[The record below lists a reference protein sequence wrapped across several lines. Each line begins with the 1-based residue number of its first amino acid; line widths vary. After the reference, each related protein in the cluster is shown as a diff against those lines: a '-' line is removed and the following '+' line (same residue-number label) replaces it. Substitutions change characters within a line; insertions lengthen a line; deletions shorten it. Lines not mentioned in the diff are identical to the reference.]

1 MRIEGIMSTLFW
13 MSGLVF
19 SGLRRAIC
27 AKRSPVSIAL
37 KSIKEVVETMFRLS
51 DKGEKIQ
58 QMFGAI
64 APRYDFLNRLLSFG
78 IDRRWRRRAVRL
90 LKYREGSRIL
100 DVATGTGDVALEI
113 ARSTP
118 ASVKIT
124 GADFCREMV
133 ELGEVKISASPYA
146 GRIDFKVA
154 PCEDLPFADN
164 TFDSITIAF
173 GIRNVVDR
181 KLGLAEMWRVLSPGG
196 RIIILEFS
204 TPRSMLFRQIYY
216 FYFRRLLPVVGGLF
230 SRYNAYKYLPDSV
243 IEFPSHK
250 EFSLML
256 SEAGFRNIHIRELTF
271 GIATIYIGEK
281 E

>member
-1 MRIEGIMSTLFW
+1 
-13 MSGLVF
+13 
-19 SGLRRAIC
+19 
-27 AKRSPVSIAL
+27 
-37 KSIKEVVETMFRLS
+37 MFRLS

-78 IDRRWRRRAVRL
+78 IDRRWRTKAVRL
-90 LKYREGSRIL
+90 LKYNEGSRIL

-113 ARSTP
+113 ALRTP

-124 GADFCREMV
+124 GADFCKEMV
-133 ELGEVKISASPYA
+133 DLGVVKVGASPYA
-146 GRIDFKVA
+146 DRIDLMVA
-154 PCEDLPFADN
+154 PCEDLPFADD

-181 KLGLAEMWRVLSPGG
+181 KLGLAEMWRVLRPGG
-196 RIIILEFS
+196 RMIILEFS
-204 TPRSMLFRQIYY
+204 TPRSHLFRQLYY

-243 IEFPSHK
+243 LEFPSQE
-250 EFSLML
+250 EFSRMIG
-256 SEAGFRNIHIRELTF
+256 EAGFHNIHLHELTF
-271 GIATIYIGEK
+271 GIATIYVGEK

>member
-1 MRIEGIMSTLFW
+1 
-13 MSGLVF
+13 
-19 SGLRRAIC
+19 
-27 AKRSPVSIAL
+27 
-37 KSIKEVVETMFRLS
+37 MFRLS

-78 IDRRWRRRAVRL
+78 VDQRWRTKAVRL
-90 LKYREGSRIL
+90 LKYREGSHVL

-113 ARSTP
+113 ALRTP
-118 ASVKIT
+118 KSVKIT
-124 GADFCREMV
+124 GADFCKEMID
-133 ELGEVKISASPYA
+133 LGTLKVAASPYSD
-146 GRIDFKVA
+146 RIDLMVA
-154 PCEDLPFADN
+154 PCEDLPFANN

-181 KLGLAEMWRVLSPGG
+181 KLGLAEMWRVMHPGG
-196 RIIILEFS
+196 RLIILEFS
-204 TPRSMLFRQIYY
+204 TPSSKVFRQLYY

-243 IEFPSHK
+243 LEFPSQE
-250 EFSLML
+250 EFSLMI
-256 SEAGFRNIHIRELTF
+256 SEAGFRNVHLHELTF
-271 GIATIYIGEK
+271 GIATIYVGEK

>member
-1 MRIEGIMSTLFW
+1 
-13 MSGLVF
+13 
-19 SGLRRAIC
+19 
-27 AKRSPVSIAL
+27 
-37 KSIKEVVETMFRLS
+37 MFRLS

-78 IDRRWRRRAVRL
+78 IDRRWRTKAVRL

-113 ARSTP
+113 ALRTP
-118 ASVKIT
+118 VSVRIT
-124 GADFCREMV
+124 GADFCKEMV
-133 ELGEVKISASPYA
+133 DLGVEKVAASPYA
-146 GRIDFKVA
+146 DRIEFIVA
-154 PCEDLPFADN
+154 PCEDLPFANN

-181 KLGLAEMWRVLSPGG
+181 KLGLAEMWRVLRPGG
-196 RIIILEFS
+196 RMIILEFS
-204 TPRSMLFRQIYY
+204 TPRSLLFRQLYY

-243 IEFPSHK
+243 LEFPSQE
-250 EFSLML
+250 EFSRMIA
-256 SEAGFRNIHIRELTF
+256 EAGFHNIHLHELTF
-271 GIATIYIGEK
+271 GIATIYVGEK

>member
-1 MRIEGIMSTLFW
+1 
-13 MSGLVF
+13 
-19 SGLRRAIC
+19 
-27 AKRSPVSIAL
+27 
-37 KSIKEVVETMFRLS
+37 MFRLS

-78 IDRRWRRRAVRL
+78 IDRRWRTKAVRL

-113 ARSTP
+113 ALRTP
-118 ASVKIT
+118 DSVTIT

-133 ELGEVKISASPYA
+133 DLGMVKVAASPYA
-146 GRIDFKVA
+146 NRIDLKVA
-154 PCEDLPFADN
+154 PCEDLPFAN
-164 TFDSITIAF
+164 ETFDSITIAF

-181 KLGLAEMWRVLSPGG
+181 KLGLAEMWRVLRLGG
-196 RIIILEFS
+196 RMIILEFS
-204 TPRSMLFRQIYY
+204 TPRSLLFRQLYY
-216 FYFRRLLPVVGGLF
+216 FYFRRLLPVVGGMF

-243 IEFPSHK
+243 LEFPSQE
-250 EFSLML
+250 EFSRMIAD
-256 SEAGFRNIHIRELTF
+256 AGFRNIHLHELTF
-271 GIATIYIGEK
+271 GIATIYVGEK

>member
-1 MRIEGIMSTLFW
+1 
-13 MSGLVF
+13 
-19 SGLRRAIC
+19 
-27 AKRSPVSIAL
+27 
-37 KSIKEVVETMFRLS
+37 MFRLS

-78 IDRRWRRRAVRL
+78 IDRRWRTQAVRQL
-90 LKYREGSRIL
+90 RYREGSRIL

-133 ELGEVKISASPYA
+133 DLGREKVAASPYA
-146 GRIDFKVA
+146 GRIDFQVA

-181 KLGLAEMWRVLSPGG
+181 RLGLAEMWRVLRPGG
-196 RIIILEFS
+196 RMIVLEFS
-204 TPRSMLFRQIYY
+204 TPRSHLFRQIYY
-216 FYFRRLLPVVGGLF
+216 FYFRRLLPMIGGLF
-230 SRYNAYKYLPDSV
+230 SRYNAYQYLPDSV
-243 IEFPSHK
+243 LEFPSPG
-250 EFSLML
+250 EFSAIM
-256 SEAGFRNIHIRELTF
+256 SGVGFRNIRVLELTF
-271 GIATIYIGEK
+271 GIASIYVGEK

>member
-1 MRIEGIMSTLFW
+1 
-13 MSGLVF
+13 
-19 SGLRRAIC
+19 
-27 AKRSPVSIAL
+27 
-37 KSIKEVVETMFRLS
+37 MFRLS

-78 IDRRWRRRAVRL
+78 VDRRWRKKAVRL

-133 ELGEVKISASPYA
+133 ELGEVKVSVSPYK

-181 KLGLAEMWRVLSPGG
+181 KLGLAEMWRVLRPGG
-196 RIIILEFS
+196 RMIILEFS
-204 TPRSMLFRQIYY
+204 TPRSILFRQIYY

-243 IEFPSHK
+243 IEFPTHE
-250 EFSLML
+250 EFSHMI
-256 SEAGFRNIHIRELTF
+256 SEAGFRNIHIKELTF

>member
-1 MRIEGIMSTLFW
+1 
-13 MSGLVF
+13 
-19 SGLRRAIC
+19 
-27 AKRSPVSIAL
+27 
-37 KSIKEVVETMFRLS
+37 MFRLS

-78 IDRRWRRRAVRL
+78 IDRRWRKKAVRL

-118 ASVKIT
+118 ASVRIT

-133 ELGEVKISASPYA
+133 ELGEEKVASSPYA
-146 GRIDFKVA
+146 GRIDLKVA
-154 PCEDLPFADN
+154 PCEDLPFANN

-181 KLGLAEMWRVLSPGG
+181 KLGLAEMWRVLRPGG
-196 RIIILEFS
+196 RMIILEFS
-204 TPRSMLFRQIYY
+204 TPKSRLFRQLYY
-216 FYFRRLLPVVGGLF
+216 FYFRRLLPIVGGLF
-230 SRYNAYKYLPDSV
+230 SRYNAYRYLPDSV
-243 IEFPSHK
+243 LEFPSHE
-250 EFSLML
+250 EFSKMI
-256 SEAGFRNIHIRELTF
+256 SEAGFRNIHIHELTF
-271 GIATIYIGEK
+271 GIASIYAGEK

>member
-1 MRIEGIMSTLFW
+1 
-13 MSGLVF
+13 
-19 SGLRRAIC
+19 
-27 AKRSPVSIAL
+27 
-37 KSIKEVVETMFRLS
+37 MFRLS

-78 IDRRWRRRAVRL
+78 VDRRWRKKAVRL

-118 ASVKIT
+118 SSVKIT

-133 ELGEVKISASPYA
+133 ELGEQKVAESPYA

-154 PCEDLPFADN
+154 PCEDLPFAAD

-181 KLGLAEMWRVLSPGG
+181 KLGLAEMWRVLKPGG
-196 RIIILEFS
+196 RMIILEFS
-204 TPRSMLFRQIYY
+204 TPRSLLFRQIYY

-243 IEFPSHK
+243 LEFPSHE
-250 EFSLML
+250 EFSRLI
-256 SEAGFRNIHIRELTF
+256 SEAGFRNIHLKELTF

>member
-1 MRIEGIMSTLFW
+1 
-13 MSGLVF
+13 
-19 SGLRRAIC
+19 
-27 AKRSPVSIAL
+27 
-37 KSIKEVVETMFRLS
+37 MFRLS

-78 IDRRWRRRAVRL
+78 IDRRWRTKAVRL

-113 ARSTP
+113 ALRTP
-118 ASVKIT
+118 DSVKIT

-133 ELGEVKISASPYA
+133 DLGSVKVAASPYA
-146 GRIDFKVA
+146 DRIDLKVA
-154 PCEDLPFADN
+154 PCEDLPFAND

-181 KLGLAEMWRVLSPGG
+181 KLGLAEMWRVLRPGG
-196 RIIILEFS
+196 RMIILEFS
-204 TPRSMLFRQIYY
+204 TPRSKLFRQLYY

-243 IEFPSHK
+243 LEFPSQE
-250 EFSLML
+250 EFSRIIAD
-256 SEAGFRNIHIRELTF
+256 AGFRNIHLHELTF
-271 GIATIYIGEK
+271 GIATIYVGEK

>member
-1 MRIEGIMSTLFW
+1 
-13 MSGLVF
+13 
-19 SGLRRAIC
+19 
-27 AKRSPVSIAL
+27 
-37 KSIKEVVETMFRLS
+37 MFKIS

-78 IDRRWRRRAVRL
+78 IDRRWRKKAVRL
-90 LKYREGSRIL
+90 LKYHEGSRIL

-118 ASVKIT
+118 VSVKIT

-133 ELGEVKISASPYA
+133 ELAEGKVSASPYA
-146 GRIDFKVA
+146 ARIDFKVA
-154 PCEDLPFADN
+154 PCEDLPFAND

-181 KLGLAEMWRVLSPGG
+181 KLGLAEMWRVLRPGG
-196 RIIILEFS
+196 RMIILEFS
-204 TPRSMLFRQIYY
+204 TPRSLLFRQIYY

-243 IEFPSHK
+243 LEFPSH
-250 EFSLML
+250 EQFSRMI
-256 SEAGFRNIHIRELTF
+256 SEAGFHNIHIKELTF

>member
-1 MRIEGIMSTLFW
+1 
-13 MSGLVF
+13 
-19 SGLRRAIC
+19 
-27 AKRSPVSIAL
+27 
-37 KSIKEVVETMFRLS
+37 MFRLS

-78 IDRRWRRRAVRL
+78 IDRRWRTKAVRL

-113 ARSTP
+113 ARNTP
-118 ASVKIT
+118 ASVRIT
-124 GADFCREMV
+124 GADFCKEMV
-133 ELGEVKISASPYA
+133 ELGEVKVAASPYV
-146 GRIDFKVA
+146 GRIDFTVA
-154 PCEDLPFADN
+154 PCEDLPFANN

-181 KLGLAEMWRVLSPGG
+181 KLGLAEMWRVLRPGG
-196 RIIILEFS
+196 RMIILEFS
-204 TPRSMLFRQIYY
+204 TPRSQFFRQIYY

-243 IEFPSHK
+243 LEFPSHE
-250 EFSLML
+250 EFSLMI
-256 SEAGFRNIHIRELTF
+256 SEAGFRNIHLHELTF
-271 GIATIYIGEK
+271 GIATIYVGEK

>member
-1 MRIEGIMSTLFW
+1 
-13 MSGLVF
+13 
-19 SGLRRAIC
+19 
-27 AKRSPVSIAL
+27 
-37 KSIKEVVETMFRLS
+37 MFRLS

-78 IDRRWRRRAVRL
+78 IDRRWRTKAVRL

-113 ARSTP
+113 ARRTP
-118 ASVKIT
+118 GSVRIT
-124 GADFCREMV
+124 GADFCREMID
-133 ELGEVKISASPYA
+133 LGAVKVAASPYA
-146 GRIDFKVA
+146 GRIDLKVA
-154 PCEDLPFADN
+154 PCEDLPFADD

-181 KLGLAEMWRVLSPGG
+181 KLGLAEMWRVLRPGG
-196 RIIILEFS
+196 RMIILEFS
-204 TPRSMLFRQIYY
+204 TPRSQLFRQLYY

-243 IEFPSHK
+243 LEFPSQ
-250 EFSLML
+250 EDFSRMIA
-256 SEAGFRNIHIRELTF
+256 EAGFRNIHLHELTF
-271 GIATIYIGEK
+271 GIATIYVGEK

>member
-1 MRIEGIMSTLFW
+1 
-13 MSGLVF
+13 
-19 SGLRRAIC
+19 
-27 AKRSPVSIAL
+27 
-37 KSIKEVVETMFRLS
+37 MFRLS

-78 IDRRWRRRAVRL
+78 IDRRWRTKAVRL

-113 ARSTP
+113 ALRTP
-118 ASVKIT
+118 DSVKIT
-124 GADFCREMV
+124 GADFCKEMV
-133 ELGEVKISASPYA
+133 DLGAVKVAASPYA
-146 GRIDFKVA
+146 ARIDLKVA
-154 PCEDLPFADN
+154 ACEDLPFAN
-164 TFDSITIAF
+164 ETFDSVTIAF

-181 KLGLAEMWRVLSPGG
+181 RLGLAEMWRVTRPGG
-196 RIIILEFS
+196 RVIILEFS
-204 TPRSMLFRQIYY
+204 TPRSLLFRQLYY

-243 IEFPSHK
+243 LEFPSQE
-250 EFSLML
+250 EFSRMM
-256 SEAGFRNIHIRELTF
+256 SEAGFRNIHLHELTF
-271 GIATIYIGEK
+271 GIATIYVGEK

>member
-1 MRIEGIMSTLFW
+1 
-13 MSGLVF
+13 
-19 SGLRRAIC
+19 
-27 AKRSPVSIAL
+27 
-37 KSIKEVVETMFRLS
+37 MFRLS

-78 IDRRWRRRAVRL
+78 IDRRWRTKAVRL

-113 ARSTP
+113 ARRTP
-118 ASVKIT
+118 GSVRIT

-133 ELGEVKISASPYA
+133 DLGAVKVAASPYA
-146 GRIDFKVA
+146 GRIDLKVA
-154 PCEDLPFADN
+154 PCEDLPFAND

-181 KLGLAEMWRVLSPGG
+181 KLGLAEMWRVLRPGG
-196 RIIILEFS
+196 RMIILEFS
-204 TPRSMLFRQIYY
+204 TPRSQLFRQLYY

-243 IEFPSHK
+243 LEFPSR
-250 EFSLML
+250 EDFSRMIA
-256 SEAGFRNIHIRELTF
+256 EAGFRNIHLHELTF
-271 GIATIYIGEK
+271 GIATIYVGEK

>member
-1 MRIEGIMSTLFW
+1 
-13 MSGLVF
+13 
-19 SGLRRAIC
+19 
-27 AKRSPVSIAL
+27 
-37 KSIKEVVETMFRLS
+37 
-51 DKGEKIQ
+51 
-58 QMFGAI
+58 MFGAI

-78 IDRRWRRRAVRL
+78 IDRRWRRKAVRL

-133 ELGEVKISASPYA
+133 ELGEVKVSVSPYA
-146 GRIDFKVA
+146 GRIDFKIA

-196 RIIILEFS
+196 RMIILEFS

-243 IEFPSHK
+243 IEFPSHE
-250 EFSLML
+250 EFSRMI
-256 SEAGFRNIHIRELTF
+256 SEAGFRSIHIKELTF
-271 GIATIYIGEK
+271 GIACIYVGDK
-281 E
+281 D

>member
-1 MRIEGIMSTLFW
+1 
-13 MSGLVF
+13 
-19 SGLRRAIC
+19 
-27 AKRSPVSIAL
+27 
-37 KSIKEVVETMFRLS
+37 MFRLS

-78 IDRRWRRRAVRL
+78 IDRRWRTKAVQL
-90 LKYREGSRIL
+90 LKYRAGSRIL

-113 ARSTP
+113 ALRTP
-118 ASVKIT
+118 DSVRIT
-124 GADFCREMV
+124 GADFCKEMV
-133 ELGEVKISASPYA
+133 DVGVVKVAASPYA
-146 GRIDFKVA
+146 DRIDLKVA
-154 PCEDLPFADN
+154 PCEDLPFPDD

-181 KLGLAEMWRVLSPGG
+181 KMGMVEMRRVLRPGG
-196 RIIILEFS
+196 RMIILEFS
-204 TPRSMLFRQIYY
+204 TPSSQLFRQLYY

-243 IEFPSHK
+243 LDFPSRE
-250 EFSLML
+250 EFSRMIA
-256 SEAGFRNIHIRELTF
+256 EAGFRNIQLHELTF
-271 GIATIYIGEK
+271 GIATIYVGEK